1 MADEQRQASTPSG
14 PRPGGHGPGGGHGGP
29 GGPRREGG
37 PGGGP
42 GGPRRGKRQ
51 YFRKK
56 KVCKFCVEKMDFID
70 YKRADI
76 LSQFVQERGKILPR
90 RMTGV
95 CARHQRWLGEA
106 IKRARNIALLPFAGS
121 AAGSQAPRSR
131 AVRRGGARRRGLAR
145 CSHRFASASSSF
157 AGTGSARST
166 CCSDTSSS
174 GSDRSAEVL
183 GGIGTLAC
191 ASPCTTPGL
200 CLRAKREG
208 MTSVVPLSSQSDSGG
223 KPLRL
228 KEFE

>member
-1 MADEQRQASTPSG
+1 MAEEPKQAQSHSG
-14 PRPGGHGPGGGHGGP
+14 PPRREGGGGHGGGP
-29 GGPRREGG
+29 GGHGGPRREGG
-37 PGGGP
+37 PGGGPGGP

-121 AAGSQAPRSR
+121 AAGTQAPRP
-131 AVRRGGARRRGLAR
+131 VVPGAHAP
-145 CSHRFASASSSF
+145 
-157 AGTGSARST
+157 AGHPPA
-166 CCSDTSSS
+166 
-174 GSDRSAEVL
+174 AAAPPAAPV
-183 GGIGTLAC
+183 
-191 ASPCTTPGL
+191 PPTTPAPAAPTGE
-200 CLRAKREG
+200 A
-208 MTSVVPLSSQSDSGG
+208 
-223 KPLRL
+223 
-228 KEFE
+228 